1 MEYYVVDVKSTRNVD
16 GKDVAFDYC
25 NIYYNEYKA
34 NEEARWL
41 AYMDEDVLEV
51 GVYRWIL
58 KSNGAEEIDWDYIGF
73 HHLNRNHRE
82 MKED

>member
-16 GKDVAFDYC
+16 EKDVAFDYC
-25 NIYYNEYKA
+25 NIYYDEDKA
-34 NEEARWL
+34 NEEAKL
-41 AYMDEDVLEV
+41 LTFDNDVLEV

-58 KSNGAEEIDWDYIGF
+58 KSDGAEEIDWDYIGF